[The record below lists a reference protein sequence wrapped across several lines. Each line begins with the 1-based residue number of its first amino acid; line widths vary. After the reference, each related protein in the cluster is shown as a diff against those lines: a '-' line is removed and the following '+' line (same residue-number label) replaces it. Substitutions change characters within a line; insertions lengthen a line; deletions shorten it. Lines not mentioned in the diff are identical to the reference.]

1 MGISNMDF
9 RVTDKP
15 TLSLDLNVCSQ
26 KVRLD
31 SFIHM
36 PEPLGHVC
44 QEARFWEHWIFM
56 KLTIWI
62 LFQKTS

>member
-15 TLSLDLNVCSQ
+15 TLSLGLNVYSH

-36 PEPLGHVC
+36 PEPLGHAC
-44 QEARFWEHWIFM
+44 QEAGFWEHPIFM